1 MNTES
6 LDGTLLL
13 KWHLYNLN
21 KSWLGE
27 ISLHSVRNHPRA
39 VYEAAVDSDGQRNGP
54 RRLSGR
60 TSSRWQFN
68 TKSKIRISH
77 CAIHQSGQLWFE
89 LQRFGAIGRG
99 DVRLFSSLMFVE
111 VEQNKRSARFQ
122 KKKKE
127 RSESSTA
134 SSRSRKHGPVA
145 QTLLWGVQAGAIF
158 SLPNETPHRRKQ
170 THEREAHA
178 CDRVRCKQVS

>member
-122 KKKKE
+122 KKKKRKIWKLNSLISFQKTWPSCTDLVV
-127 RSESSTA
+127 RS
-134 SSRSRKHGPVA
+134 SSRSYFLSAKRNTTQKETNSWKRGSC
-145 QTLLWGVQAGAIF
+145 LWQGAM
-158 SLPNETPHRRKQ
+158 
-170 THEREAHA
+170 
-178 CDRVRCKQVS
+178 